1 MLSAPRRT
9 AGFVTACSYFWDV
22 SLVSTKMF
30 EKEGT
35 AVSRQAV
42 GGPRRHKLLV
52 QRMSLVCVKDNRICE
67 LPVCNTKWMYDA
79 DIFKNGELACHW
91 TTLPELI

>member
-1 MLSAPRRT
+1 MSGAFGAVCPR
-9 AGFVTACSYFWDV
+9 SYFWDV

-42 GGPRRHKLLV
+42 SGPRCHKLLV
-52 QRMSLVCVKDNRICE
+52 RRMSLVCVKTIVFANSPSVI
-67 LPVCNTKWMYDA
+67 P
-79 DIFKNGELACHW
+79 NGCMMP
-91 TTLPELI
+91 TYTRMVN

>member
-52 QRMSLVCVKDNRICE
+52 QRMSLVGVKTIVFANSPSVI
-67 LPVCNTKWMYDA
+67 P
-79 DIFKNGELACHW
+79 NGCMMP
-91 TTLPELI
+91 TYIRMVN